1 MKLYIPKILLKKNI
15 NRDEN
20 NQNTTIDDSGRVK
33 IWMKLISIFL
43 IPVGFIIL
51 LGVTSFTRASDALIS
66 NYKESTFSN
75 LNSMA
80 SYLELGFRMVSDKT
94 TLLNSNSTLKN
105 YYSGNYS
112 EKLIEEQKKYKELQE
127 FAYGN
132 ILSDNII
139 KNIYIFGSYGK
150 PILTKGTPESTLYEE
165 FNQSEEGLYF
175 QNSGENKKW
184 IGRHPYL
191 DSTSAITDQDYSL
204 SLVSYIYNNN
214 SEKIGYILLD
224 VSMDFVSKTLA
235 GSGLPEESKVSFLT
249 EDGKEI
255 HGDST
260 SDSESFISKEYY
272 NALLSKET
280 KQSGYDDV
288 EVNGIKYLFFYS
300 YIGQSDGYLCV
311 LLPQSYITK
320 QADSVKSLTMIIVLI
335 ASITA
340 IIFGILI
347 SYGISNTIRSI
358 NSVLKR
364 CASGDLTRQTD
375 IKRKDEFQLLGKGI
389 NQLIYS
395 IKELINDMTK
405 VSNTVNSSAAGVSD
419 NSVILLH
426 TSQNINLMVDEVIQG
441 VQSQCQGTE
450 SSLVQMSELSQQI
463 GKLSESTTLIR
474 KSADDTQEVTKK
486 GMEII
491 DELGMKT
498 KKSSDIVKSVI
509 VNIENLE
516 QKSKAISDIVRG
528 INEISEQTNLLS
540 LNATIEAAR
549 AGIEGRGFQ
558 VVANEIRKLAE
569 RSSMEAERISKI
581 ITQIQ
586 NQTQITVKTAKD
598 AQEEEALREV
608 ALKSAINVFSDIDSN
623 VVTLTTNLSDIM
635 VGINEIENT
644 KEDTLAAIEE
654 ISAISQQ
661 TTAAMD
667 QFGVTAMEQLKA
679 VESLNLAVEELRNDS
694 DLLEDKISVFTTSD

>member
-1 MKLYIPKILLKKNI
+1 
-15 NRDEN
+15 
-20 NQNTTIDDSGRVK
+20 
-33 IWMKLISIFL
+33 
-43 IPVGFIIL
+43 
-51 LGVTSFTRASDALIS
+51 
-66 NYKESTFSN
+66 
-75 LNSMA
+75 
-80 SYLELGFRMVSDKT
+80 
-94 TLLNSNSTLKN
+94 
-105 YYSGNYS
+105 
-112 EKLIEEQKKYKELQE
+112 
-127 FAYGN
+127 
-132 ILSDNII
+132 
-139 KNIYIFGSYGK
+139 
-150 PILTKGTPESTLYEE
+150 
-165 FNQSEEGLYF
+165 
-175 QNSGENKKW
+175 
-184 IGRHPYL
+184 
-191 DSTSAITDQDYSL
+191 
-204 SLVSYIYNNN
+204 
-214 SEKIGYILLD
+214 
-224 VSMDFVSKTLA
+224 
-235 GSGLPEESKVSFLT
+235 
-249 EDGKEI
+249 
-255 HGDST
+255 
-260 SDSESFISKEYY
+260 
-272 NALLSKET
+272 
-280 KQSGYDDV
+280 
-288 EVNGIKYLFFYS
+288 
-300 YIGQSDGYLCV
+300 
-311 LLPQSYITK
+311 
-320 QADSVKSLTMIIVLI
+320 MIIVLI

-340 IIFGILI
+340 IIFGVLI
-347 SYGISNTIRSI
+347 SYGINNTIRSI
-358 NSVLKR
+358 NAVLKR
-364 CASGDLTRQTD
+364 CASGDLTHQTN

-405 VSNTVNSSAAGVSD
+405 VSNTVNTSAAGVSD
-419 NSVILLH
+419 NSAILLH
-426 TSQNINLMVDEVIQG
+426 TSQNINAMVDEVIQG

-491 DELGMKT
+491 DELSMKT

-516 QKSKAISDIVRG
+516 EKSKAISDIVSG

-581 ITQIQ
+581 IAQIQ

-598 AQEEEALREV
+598 AQEEEALREL

-623 VVTLTTNLSDIM
+623 VVTLTSNLSDIM
-635 VGINEIENT
+635 EGINEIENT

-679 VESLNLAVEELRNDS
+679 VESLNLAVKELRNDS

>member
-1 MKLYIPKILLKKNI
+1 MKLHIPKILRKRSI
-15 NRDEN
+15 DREEY
-20 NQNTTIDDSGRVK
+20 NQNTAIDDSGRIK
-33 IWMKLISIFL
+33 IWMKLISVFL

-51 LGVTSFTRASDALIS
+51 LGVTSFTRASNALIS
-66 NYKESTFSN
+66 NYKDSTLSN

-80 SYLELGFRMVSDKT
+80 SYLELGFGMVSDKA
-94 TLLNSNSTLKN
+94 TLLNTNSTLKN

-112 EKLIEEQKKYKELQE
+112 DKLVEEQKKYKELQE

-132 ILSDNII
+132 ILSDDII
-139 KNIYIFGSYGK
+139 KNIYIFGSYGN
-150 PILTKGTPESTLYEE
+150 PILTKGTPQSTLYEE
-165 FNQSEEGLYF
+165 FNESDEGIYF
-175 QNSGENKKW
+175 QNSGESKKW
-184 IGRHPYL
+184 IGRHSYL

-204 SLVSYIYNNN
+204 SLISYIYNNH

-224 VSMDFVSKTLA
+224 VSMDFVRETLA
-235 GSGLPEESKVSFLT
+235 GSGLPEESKVAFVT
-249 EDGKEI
+249 QDGKEI

-260 SDSESFISKEYY
+260 SDSEFFIGKEYY
-272 NALLSKET
+272 NRLLSKDT
-280 KQSGYDDV
+280 KESGYEDV
-288 EVNGIKYLFFYS
+288 EINGIKYLFFYS

-340 IIFGILI
+340 IIFGVLI
-347 SYGISNTIRSI
+347 SYGINNTIRSI
-358 NSVLKR
+358 NAVLKR
-364 CASGDLTRQTD
+364 CASGDLTQQTN

-405 VSNTVNSSAAGVSD
+405 VSNTVNTSAAGVSD
-419 NSVILLH
+419 NSAILLH
-426 TSQNINLMVDEVIQG
+426 TSQNINAMVDEVIQG

-491 DELGMKT
+491 DELSMKT

-516 QKSKAISDIVRG
+516 EKSKAISDIVSG

-581 ITQIQ
+581 IAQIQ

-598 AQEEEALREV
+598 AQEEEALREL

-623 VVTLTTNLSDIM
+623 VVTLTSNLSDIM
-635 VGINEIENT
+635 EGINEIENT

-679 VESLNLAVEELRNDS
+679 VESLNLAVKELRNDS